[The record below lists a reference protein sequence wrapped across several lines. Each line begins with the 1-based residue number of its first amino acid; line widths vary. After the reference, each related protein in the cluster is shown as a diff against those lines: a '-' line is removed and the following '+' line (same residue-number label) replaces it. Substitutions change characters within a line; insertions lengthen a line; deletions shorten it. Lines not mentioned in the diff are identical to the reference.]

1 MAADLVK
8 FRSGDNEKAQ
18 DETVVLL
25 DPGQIL
31 FGLTR
36 KEDGSFFGSIW
47 YDVFDDKYNI
57 VQRVPMG
64 GANAAGSYT
73 AGALSIADKNGHA
86 GDQVVITDVNEA
98 TLLLPKHICAEYFAA
113 DTSFDIT
120 HSPFNTGES
129 RQYGNGFVITNPS
142 ENKQEGWL
150 RLIGENGSK
159 NTTLELATRDSYSKD
174 HKYNQVVIR
183 QYDGNGNIIADQD
196 ELLREAILLGVNGET
211 YFPGPVTSAR
221 GFIGDLTGHAS
232 SATKAQYDWLD
243 NDIAE
248 TYFAS
253 VEEKVSNAAYQ
264 LDFANGA
271 GTILKT
277 IFMPVAD
284 AIKAGLITADRDH
297 PQTLTGQK
305 ILDEY
310 GGIQIK
316 APSGFDYKG
325 IQDSKNEVST
335 TIWFSKE
342 NVQGTPVYDNTFTY
356 DSKKHLLKVQNVEG
370 LISNATAD
378 KENNQIDD
386 HYFCYFETANDAASY
401 TIWGMPD
408 TGTKRDFHASPTGAL
423 EKNKLVK
430 IVVPIATEDKAGIIT
445 ADKNNPQYLAGTKYL
460 QGSFI
465 LNSVDGQFIGQYYN
479 KANPKDGYWKLQG
492 DKNDDSLLLETL
504 TNAKNTYGK
513 IVIQQKNGSNGLSK
527 IELANIYGNTGL
539 HSLSITDN
547 GDGLNN
553 TSPYVLYINTTRKGD
568 SNQLYSNSVFI
579 NNIINTATTVYF
591 GTMNGDSDALYYIND
606 SNNPNAKKSTLVIK
620 TGSTYQAF
628 FAQFRSLYLDD
639 DLYVG
644 KGILN
649 DGQLIQHGSAHLHD
663 ITHNHYFNGKKND
676 VEMGS
681 WVTIDAKNTS
691 TPNEVILTIGNK
703 IAQGTLG
710 NGKGF
715 LRLYSHNNNY
725 GQWSFNGQDFTP
737 SHNIYFLNNY
747 DKLTGWQNGIWGK
760 VGKDD
765 YWRVGGG
772 ATTESKGYLE
782 LSVANNNVESIL
794 VRKYAD
800 DFKNLGSGPDTKYEA
815 ALLDENG
822 NTYFPKGLAINK
834 NKSDSG
840 YAGLSLYGD
849 ITNAQPMYGIIYRT
863 MNGTSHGYTVDT
875 NHYWATYFNIHSKTS
890 GPYGEGWIFNNG
902 TLDVASIDRLGNAQ
916 FNQICL
922 NRRADSSTQSLKQ
935 THGRISWYSPT
946 YYTWYDYMSEPSAG
960 YAPTGAAP
968 SKIGNVTSWAR
979 RSLIENT
986 SGYGWVWESCQNKAS
1001 EIPVAWLGLS
1011 ANDGRLI
1018 MHGKEIYYAGSTSTI
1033 SMIRW
1038 IENTANNSGHG
1049 IGIGGGGITI
1059 IGSGESAN
1067 SSNFAA
1073 LTTNGET
1080 KVAPGDETLYLLSDN
1095 NIFLETNAQSFS
1107 ARLGLK
1113 IDTTGALIPV
1123 IAESPYDRGLNIGS
1137 PTVRWSNIYANVLRL
1152 QGPSS
1157 NPSATAGA
1165 RIEFTYDDGSSRLQ
1179 PVYISYT
1186 PNDSYRAPYGLKIWG
1201 SDNASY
1207 GAWLEVQGGI
1217 GTSNTSSSSGIGISL
1232 HNGPVNG
1239 KPTYGM
1245 FFGGT
1250 STFGKLYNTTSSTY
1264 GVSSDWATYF
1274 TMSDTTNRGWLF
1286 MRGATNVAG
1295 ITGNGTFLSVV
1306 STGSHIAGNKGKVI
1320 IDGTAAAGYNML
1332 FRQKSTNG
1340 VFTGGAY
1347 NTEWNL
1353 YYTAN
1358 SVITAG
1364 TNSTTSSIRLINE
1377 SGNTLLN
1384 RLGINGENT
1393 SYRLYVNGT
1402 SLFGSTLT
1410 ANGQI
1415 ISKVAS
1421 GTSPF
1426 VIISSTV
1433 NANLNADLL
1442 DGYHESAFLRYSGWW
1457 NSGSGQKVDN
1467 ASGMI
1472 FAYSD
1477 HGLPGSWGVV
1487 TTFDYSKNSAYRHQ
1501 IYGDGWNNEMY
1512 FRTRSSDKGGW
1523 NEWRHLLDSV
1533 NYTGTLDGRYVN
1545 VTGDTMTG
1553 NLTAPSVY
1561 TSNWFRSTG
1570 ATGWFNETYGGGIYM
1585 QDSTWVRVYNN
1596 KLFYVSSTNQ
1606 SAIHTAGGI
1615 DARGEIRSFAAN
1627 GFRLCYGSKPV
1638 IFRNDGSNFYIL
1650 ISNNSNAGNNWIT
1663 PSGGAHPLRIDLT
1676 TGYCYSSRM
1685 YSAVWNDYAEYR
1697 HSKEEEPGRV
1707 VMEDNFGICHRATTR
1722 LQSFAGVVSDTF
1734 GFSQGETKDAKT
1746 PLAVAG
1752 RVLVYPYQDPSN
1764 YQPGDCVC
1772 AAPNGTVDIMT
1783 REEVVQWP
1791 DRIVGTVSEIPDY
1804 EVWSD
1809 GKVKVNGRIW
1819 IKVR

>member
-25 DPGQIL
+25 DPGQVL

-36 KEDGSFFGSIW
+36 KEDGSLFGSIW

-73 AGALSIADKNGHA
+73 AGTLSIADKNGHA
-86 GDQVVITDVNEA
+86 GDQVVITDVDEA

-129 RQYGNGFVITNPS
+129 RQYGNGFVITSSS
-142 ENKQEGWL
+142 EGKQEGWL
-150 RLIGENGSK
+150 RLIGEDGSK

-183 QYDGNGNIIADQD
+183 QYDSDGNIVADQD
-196 ELLREAILLGVNGET
+196 GLLREAILLGVNGET

-253 VEEKVSNAAYQ
+253 VEEKISKAAYQ

-277 IFMPVAD
+277 IFMPIAD
-284 AIKAGLITADRDH
+284 AIQAGLITADRDN

-305 ILDEY
+305 ILDEH

-325 IQDSKNEVST
+325 IQGSENETST

-342 NVQGTPVYDNTFTY
+342 DVQGTPVYDDTFTY

-370 LISNATAD
+370 LISNAIAD
-378 KENNQIDD
+378 QENNQIDD

-408 TGTKRDFHASPTGAL
+408 TGTKRDFHASPTGTI

-465 LNSVDGQFIGQYYN
+465 LDDVAGQFIGQYYN
-479 KANPKDGYWKLQG
+479 KTNPKDGYWKLQG
-492 DKNDDSLLLETL
+492 GKKDDSLLLETL
-504 TNAKNTYGK
+504 TNATNTYGK
-513 IVIQQKNGSNGLSK
+513 IVVQQKNGLEEFSQF
-527 IELANIYGNTGL
+527 ELANIYGNTGL
-539 HSLSITDN
+539 HSLSITDQGN
-547 GDGLNN
+547 GLKD
-553 TSPYVLYINTTRKGD
+553 TSPYVLYINTTHKGD
-568 SNQLYSNSVFI
+568 PNQLCPNSVFI
-579 NNIINTATTVYF
+579 KNIVNTATTVYF
-591 GTMNGDSDALYYIND
+591 GTMDGDSDALYYIND
-606 SNNPNAKKSTLVIK
+606 TDNPNAEKSTIVTK
-620 TGSTYQAF
+620 TGSTHQTF

-649 DGQLIQHGSAHLHD
+649 DGPLIQHGNAHLHD
-663 ITHNHYFNGKKND
+663 ITHNHYFDGKKND
-676 VEMGS
+676 IEMGS
-681 WVTIDAKNTS
+681 WVTIDAEKVN
-691 TPNEVILTIGNK
+691 TPNEVILTIGNQ
-703 IAQGTLG
+703 IAQGELG
-710 NGKGF
+710 NGQGF
-715 LRLYSHNNNY
+715 LRLYSHNDNY

-737 SHNIYFLNNY
+737 SHNIYFLNNC

-772 ATTESKGYLE
+772 ATAESKGYLE
-782 LSVANNNVESIL
+782 LSVANNNTESIL

-800 DFKNLGSGPDTKYEA
+800 DFENLGSEPDTKYEA

-849 ITNAQPMYGIIYRT
+849 ITNAQPIYGIIYRT
-863 MNGTSHGYTVDT
+863 MNGTSHGYAVDT
-875 NHYWATYFNIHSKTS
+875 NNYWATYFNIHSKTS

-902 TLDVASIDRLGNAQ
+902 TVDVASIDRLGNAQ

-922 NRRADSSTQSLKQ
+922 NRNLDSSIQSLKQ
-935 THGRISWYSPT
+935 AHGRISWYSPT

-986 SGYGWVWESCQNKAS
+986 EEYGWIWEACQNKEN

-1018 MHGKEIYYAGSTSTI
+1018 MHGKEIYYAGSTNTI

-1038 IENTANNSGHG
+1038 IENTTNQKGHG
-1049 IGIGGGGITI
+1049 IAMGGGGITI

-1067 SSNFAA
+1067 SSNFVE

-1080 KVAPGDETLYLLSDN
+1080 AVIPENEILYLLSDS
-1095 NIFLETNAQSFS
+1095 NIFLETNADTFS

-1123 IAESPYDRGLNIGS
+1123 IAESPYDRGINIGS
-1137 PTVRWSNIYANVLRL
+1137 PTARWFNIYANVLRL

-1157 NPSATAGA
+1157 SPSATAGA
-1165 RIEFTYDDGSSRLQ
+1165 RIEFTYDDGSSRLK

-1186 PNDSYRAPYGLKIWG
+1186 SDDSYRAPYGLKIWG
-1201 SDNASY
+1201 SDNTSY
-1207 GAWLEVQGGI
+1207 GAWLEVQGAI

-1232 HNGPVNG
+1232 YGGPVNG
-1239 KPTYGM
+1239 KPTYGL

-1250 STFGKLYNTTSSTY
+1250 STFGKHGTVQ
-1264 GVSSDWATYF
+1264 GDWATYF
-1274 TMSDTTNRGWLF
+1274 TMSDTANRGWIF
-1286 MRGATNVAG
+1286 QKGSTNVASIG
-1295 ITGNGTFLSVV
+1295 CDGTITAAHFSGTTLSMSNGWFGNNYLTSDWHGWYATSGNPSSTRYGYIQTDLKNGGMMKFIKEQGGSFVFNSSVNIGSTAAPSYMLHVRGDIYANGGWVRVSGTNGFCFESYGGGWQMTDSTWIRAYNGKSIYTSAGTIRSDKISGGSWIAGTHDGTFQVRAATNEDSE
-1306 STGSHIAGNKGKVI
+1306 SYFQSWFSGKTPSGAWGIGPMSGSNDMYFAF
-1320 IDGTAAAGYNML
+1320 GTD
-1332 FRQKSTNG
+1332 
-1340 VFTGGAY
+1340 
-1347 NTEWNL
+1347 
-1353 YYTAN
+1353 AN
-1358 SVITAG
+1358 YSAG
-1364 TNSTTSSIRLINE
+1364 TNTVAKIRFG
-1377 SGNTLLN
+1377 S
-1384 RLGINGENT
+1384 
-1393 SYRLYVNGT
+1393 NGT
-1402 SLFGSTLT
+1402 
-1410 ANGQI
+1410 
-1415 ISKVAS
+1415 V
-1421 GTSPF
+1421 
-1426 VIISSTV
+1426 
-1433 NANLNADLL
+1433 
-1442 DGYHESAFLRYSGWW
+1442 
-1457 NSGSGQKVDN
+1457 
-1467 ASGMI
+1467 
-1472 FAYSD
+1472 
-1477 HGLPGSWGVV
+1477 WG
-1487 TTFDYSKNSAYRHQ
+1487 
-1501 IYGDGWNNEMY
+1501 
-1512 FRTRSSDKGGW
+1512 
-1523 NEWRHLLDSV
+1523 
-1533 NYTGTLDGRYVN
+1533 
-1545 VTGDTMTG
+1545 
-1553 NLTAPSVY
+1553 
-1561 TSNWFRSTG
+1561 
-1570 ATGWFNETYGGGIYM
+1570 
-1585 QDSTWVRVYNN
+1585 
-1596 KLFYVSSTNQ
+1596 
-1606 SAIHTAGGI
+1606 
-1615 DARGEIRSFAAN
+1615 
-1627 GFRLCYGSKPV
+1627 
-1638 IFRNDGSNFYIL
+1638 
-1650 ISNNSNAGNNWIT
+1650 
-1663 PSGGAHPLRIDLT
+1663 
-1676 TGYCYSSRM
+1676 
-1685 YSAVWNDYAEYR
+1685 AVWNDYAEYR
-1697 HSKEEEPGRV
+1697 KSDEVEPGRV
-1707 VMEDNFGICHRATTR
+1707 VLEDNNGTCQRTTSR
-1722 LQSFAGVVSDTF
+1722 MQSFAGVISDTF
-1734 GFSQGETKDAKT
+1734 GFTQGETEEAKT

-1752 RVLVYPYQDPSN
+1752 RVLVYTYQNRDN
-1764 YQPGDCVC
+1764 YHVGDCVC
-1772 AAPNGTVDIMT
+1772 AAPDGTVDIMT
-1783 REEVVQWP
+1783 RAEIIQWP
-1791 DRIVGTVSEIPDY
+1791 DRIVGTVSEIPEY
-1804 EVWSD
+1804 EEWGT

-1819 IKVR
+1819 IKVK